1 MQKLLLFVVPI
12 ICYFIVEQIYGCFW
26 GLVAGIALTALPV
39 VVGKLKGETIEWKSI
54 GADAALIVAFGAGDI
69 VAMRFCPDIA
79 AVISSGILTVL
90 IGLLAT
96 RKGWTVMSSSLDKL
110 RPGISENP
118 YASHIMRN
126 AMKRMFCWAL
136 FATLIL
142 IAAKASS
149 DEVAKDWLDSYLL
162 ATILLCCL
170 ATEIII
176 SNITK
181 RKYKNVEWVPL
192 MTEDGRTVGGA
203 PRPLVHNG
211 SHWLHAVVHLHVINS
226 KGQLLLQLRPK
237 SKKIQ
242 PGRWDTAVGGHIT
255 YGEDLPKAL
264 QRETVEEIGL
274 TNFEAKLTG
283 HYVWKCEVENEYVFV
298 FTTHSDGPFTPQN
311 VGEVDELKFW
321 SADELKQAIGTG
333 ILTPNI
339 EKELNGGLLESICA
353 KPTN

>member
-1 MQKLLLFVVPI
+1 MQKLLLFVIPI
-12 ICYFIVEQIYGCFW
+12 ICYFVVEQIYGYFW
-26 GLVAGIALTALPV
+26 GLVVGIALTTLPMFF
-39 VVGKLKGETIEWKSI
+39 GKLKGETIEWKSVL
-54 GADAALIVAFGAGDI
+54 ADATLIVIFGVGDI
-69 VAMRFCPDIA
+69 VAANFCPDIA
-79 AVISSGILTVL
+79 SVISSGILTVI

-96 RKGWTVMSSSLDKL
+96 RTGWKLVSGSLDKL

-118 YASHIMRN
+118 YASQLMRN
-126 AMKRMFCWAL
+126 AMKRMSCWAL
-136 FATLIL
+136 LATVIL
-142 IAAKASS
+142 IIAKISGDEAAR
-149 DEVAKDWLDSYLL
+149 EWLDSYLL
-162 ATILLCCL
+162 VTILLCCL

-176 SNITK
+176 SHITR
-181 RKYKNVEWVPL
+181 RKYKDVEWVPL

-226 KGQLLLQLRPK
+226 RGQLLLQLRPK

-255 YGEDLPKAL
+255 FGEDLQKAL
-264 QRETVEEIGL
+264 QRETIEEIGL

-283 HYVWKCEVENEYVFV
+283 HYVWKCEAENEYVFV
-298 FTTHSDGPFTPQN
+298 FITHSDGPFNPQN

-321 SADELKQAIGTG
+321 NAEELKKAIGTG

-339 EKELNGGLLESICA
+339 EKELNDGLLDDINSRR
-353 KPTN
+353 NN